1 MRLKLDIVTP
11 EKQVVSTEV
20 DEVVIPGLFGEMGI
34 LLGHTPYLGLV
45 RYREG
50 QSLERLA
57 VAEGFAEVGPER
69 VTVLA
74 EQCERP
80 EEIDVDRAQTARNR
94 AEERLAGETTEINLA
109 RAEAALRRALNR
121 IQVAAYG
128 EGH

>member
-34 LLGHTPYLGLV
+34 LLGHTPYLGLLGIGEV

-80 EEIDVDRAQTARNR
+80 CP
-94 AEERLAGETTEINLA
+94 G
-109 RAEAALRRALNR
+109 
-121 IQVAAYG
+121 
-128 EGH
+128 